1 MGSLTFNVVG
11 DEVAKA
17 FPGAGVPPLTAFIG
31 GASIEFMV
39 WEYRIT
45 VSIISAT
52 RATTVRLWHQA
63 EGSRKVTELKWE
75 VTDLVELQDALGKAR
90 AHLMG
95 IAAAIMN
102 ACGVPK

>member
-1 MGSLTFNVVG
+1 MNLSFNLVS

-17 FPGAGVPPLTAFIG
+17 FPGVGVPPLSAFIG
-31 GASIEFMV
+31 GASIEFQV

-63 EGSRKVTELKWE
+63 EGSRKVTEQKWE
-75 VTDLVELQDALGKAR
+75 VTDLEELREALGKAR

-95 IAAAIMN
+95 IAAAITM